1 MIAIGIGCRSGASKE
16 AILSLVAEALEHPA
30 FKWNHLKADK
40 MLEIQKGRASFARKT
55 AHTFAHDALS
65 RAALAEEVAM
75 LFTYEGKRSEAGLI
89 AAADEL
95 GIPLHFLSLEAL
107 RAMTDRVATR
117 SLAVEKALGIPSVAE
132 ASALAGCGFGGHLLL
147 PRITGD
153 GVTCAIA
160 KRIDE

>member
-1 MIAIGIGCRSGASKE
+1 
-16 AILSLVAEALEHPA
+16 
-30 FKWNHLKADK
+30 
-40 MLEIQKGRASFARKT
+40 
-55 AHTFAHDALS
+55 
-65 RAALAEEVAM
+65 M

-95 GIPLHFLSLEAL
+95 GMPLHFLSLEAL

-117 SLAVEKALGIPSVAE
+117 SQAAEKALGVPSVAE
-132 ASALAGCGFGGHLLL
+132 ASALAGCGSGGHLLL

-160 KRIDE
+160 KRINE